1 MTGIP
6 AGFEPI
12 FRSSPFLDLIGPLYY
27 RRSDHGFILALRA
40 EAKHCNLRETV
51 HGGVLSTLAD
61 IALGYNTALTGPEPI
76 PMVTAN
82 LSLDFVGSARLGD
95 WIEVETEVLKRGKS
109 LAFASCHFSVGE
121 ERIAR
126 ASGIFKIL

>member
-1 MTGIP
+1 MSEVP
-6 AGFEPI
+6 AGYEPI
-12 FRSSPFLDLIGPLYY
+12 FRSSPFLDLVGPLYY
-27 RRSDHGFILALRA
+27 RKAGQGFVMALRA

-76 PMVTAN
+76 PMVTAS
-82 LSLDFVGSARLGD
+82 LSLDFAGSARLGD
-95 WIEVETEVLKRGKS
+95 WIEVEAEVLKRGKS
-109 LAFASCHFSVGE
+109 LAFANCYFFVGE